1 MDEFEVVKL
10 GSKQILSNDY
20 HHHLIILL
28 VDHSKIWRLQHPHES
43 LYGHFSKHEHV
54 ISCLN
59 RRNIS
64 LRYSNQQPNEVLHLF

>member
-28 VDHSKIWRLQHPHES
+28 VDHSKFGVCNTPMS
-43 LYGHFSKHEHV
+43 LFMG
-54 ISCLN
+54 ISQN
-59 RRNIS
+59 MNT
-64 LRYSNQQPNEVLHLF
+64 

>member
-28 VDHSKIWRLQHPHES
+28 VDHSKIWRLQHPMS
-43 LYGHFSKHEHV
+43 LFMG
-54 ISCLN
+54 ISQN
-59 RRNIS
+59 MNT
-64 LRYSNQQPNEVLHLF
+64 